1 MQKKIIALAIAG
13 LASTAAFAQSNVT
26 IYGRMD
32 LGAAYRQVVWC
43 FRRRQPTPKVKYE
56 MASGIGSG
64 SRIGFK
70 GVEDLGNGLKAVFQ
84 SEFGIDARPN
94 LWCSCSATWTNRNT
108 YARPGRRFRYRRCWP
123 SDPPAPR
130 HGAKVEL
137 MPGASGVGTTMSVT
151 GRIGGPQH
159 RC

>member
-32 LGAAYRQVVWC
+32 LGAAYRGGDSGGAAAA
-43 FRRRQPTPKVKYE
+43 PGKYE
-56 MASGIGSG
+56 IASGVGAG

-84 SEFGIDARPN
+84 SEFGIGIDQAG
-94 LWCSCSATWTNRNT
+94 SSSSAASWSNRNS
-108 YARPGRRFRYRRCWP
+108 Y
-123 SDPPAPR
+123 
-130 HGAKVEL
+130 
-137 MPGASGVGTTMSVT
+137 VGLA
-151 GRIGGPQH
+151 GG
-159 RC
+159 

>member
-32 LGAAYRQVVWC
+32 LGAAYR
-43 FRRRQPTPKVKYE
+43 TGDSGDALADLGGKYE
-56 MASGIGSG
+56 IASGVASG

-84 SEFGIDARPN
+84 TEFGIGIDQPAGQARVNDAGGTQTGQTAAGTN
-94 LWCSCSATWTNRNT
+94 ATWTNRN
-108 YARPGRRFRYRRCWP
+108 
-123 SDPPAPR
+123 
-130 HGAKVEL
+130 
-137 MPGASGVGTTMSVT
+137 
-151 GRIGGPQH
+151 
-159 RC
+159 